1 MSIAGTMSF
10 ERVSSATPDRRR
22 IVGIDELR
30 GVSILIVL
38 LGHGSSTR
46 DSPAL
51 FAPLRNMGIV
61 GVELF
66 FAISG
71 FVITLLLMREWQRDG
86 GVSLQ
91 KFWARRALRILPP
104 FFAASA
110 TIGLVSA
117 FGVMQWW
124 WGSFFGALTFTKN
137 LPLLGGDW
145 FFGHF
150 WSLSV
155 EEQFY
160 LFWPLLFVWL
170 IGIHRIQLALGLLI
184 VASPVFAVLCTH
196 QLTVLQN
203 LLPYIPYLATGALL
217 AVMLEQGRGEL
228 FATYITLIRWRGI
241 FLLLLIT
248 AAIACSYLRHNQL
261 WADET
266 VPLDALLM
274 PAAIFFILLESIGQD
289 GLVKRALDF
298 APLRGLGLISYST
311 YLWQQIFLGPPDV
324 YASPWFW
331 SQWPQNI
338 VAAIGCGVVGYYGV
352 ERPSARLRARFA

>member
-1 MSIAGTMSF
+1 MSAAGAISF
-10 ERVSSATPDRRR
+10 EHVSSASPASRR

-38 LGHGSSTR
+38 FGHGSSTSN
-46 DSPAL
+46 SPAL
-51 FAPLRNMGIV
+51 LEPMRNLGIV

-71 FVITLLLMREWQRDG
+71 FVITLLLMREWQRNAHI
-86 GVSLQ
+86 SLR
-91 KFWARRALRILPP
+91 KFWMRRALRILPP

-110 TIGLVSA
+110 TIGAVAA

-124 WGSFFGALTFTKN
+124 WTSFFGALTFTKN

-170 IGIHRIQLALGLLI
+170 TGIKRIKLALGLLI
-184 VASPVFAVLCTH
+184 LASPVFAVLCTR
-196 QLTVLQN
+196 QLAFLQN

-217 AVMLEQGRGEL
+217 AVMLEQGGSKWFGEYMSR
-228 FATYITLIRWRGI
+228 FPRRGI
-241 FLLLLIT
+241 VLSLMIAC
-248 AAIACSYLRHNQL
+248 AAACSYMRHNQL
-261 WADET
+261 WPDET

-274 PAAIFFILLESIGQD
+274 PATIFFVLLESIDPD

-311 YLWQQIFLGPPDV
+311 YPYNLRGQYRMLSDV
-324 YASPWFW
+324 CRY
-331 SQWPQNI
+331 
-338 VAAIGCGVVGYYGV
+338 
-352 ERPSARLRARFA
+352 LD